1 MTDSARAK
9 LQQLQQGVWS
19 SLRSSIKVEADDG
32 DSKRSILAQWTPRS
46 SSEEEGG
53 TLENMVRTMFG
64 SCTAFDAQ
72 DDGEQSASS
81 STKRRSRRSS
91 SSPTAQAKRAV
102 NNLREKAEQRESSPS
117 NRKVTVSTRP
127 FPVSS
132 PTRKTITAK
141 NEVPYLVHEAPPNDA
156 NLGAAATFDDGISA
170 ISAHTL
176 EELDRQHKLKNP
188 HRFKT
193 VNSDLTQEV
202 GAEPTVQNAISKESS
217 LFPSTA
223 QSETEERDSIG
234 EPISFSRGRSNQ
246 TLGSKKTIQSQSSES
261 TNFEDVWRQ
270 EEQKYWEETVEKDE
284 KKGVRKGSVH
294 HINLMMNARIY
305 SQDVFPL
312 KETSTNTTAGS
323 SALSGMSSQHNAHPH
338 DTFPFDASDL
348 IPISIRS
355 PRRIARDPDRIQ
367 DFIVVDALTEI
378 GEI

>member
-1 MTDSARAK
+1 
-9 LQQLQQGVWS
+9 
-19 SLRSSIKVEADDG
+19 
-32 DSKRSILAQWTPRS
+32 
-46 SSEEEGG
+46 
-53 TLENMVRTMFG
+53 
-64 SCTAFDAQ
+64 
-72 DDGEQSASS
+72 
-81 STKRRSRRSS
+81 
-91 SSPTAQAKRAV
+91 V
-102 NNLREKAEQRESSPS
+102 NNLREKAEQRETSPS
-117 NRKVTVSTRP
+117 NRKVTVSMRP